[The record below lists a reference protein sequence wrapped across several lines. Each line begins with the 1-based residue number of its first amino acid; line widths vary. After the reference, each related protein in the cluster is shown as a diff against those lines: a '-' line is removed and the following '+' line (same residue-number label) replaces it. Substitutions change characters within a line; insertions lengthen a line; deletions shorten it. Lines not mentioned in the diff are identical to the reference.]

1 MNSKLKMALKIVSDM
16 LVVAAVVLAVLL
28 HGLQFFG
35 LKPYTVLS
43 GSMQSVYPTGSLI
56 YITDVEPETLEVN
69 DVITF
74 KMSGGAIATHRIVE
88 LVPDESNPDII
99 RFRTKGDENE
109 VVDGSLVDYS
119 SVVGTPVFCIPNLGY
134 LATYITRPP
143 GKYVA
148 ATVAIVLIIVE
159 IMISI
164 VLEDKDKKK
173 AKAEKN

>member
-1 MNSKLKMALKIVSDM
+1 MVKILKFLSSALFAIVI
-16 LVVAAVVLAVLL
+16 VLAILL
-28 HGLQFFG
+28 AGPRLIGLQV
-35 LKPYTVLS
+35 YTVLS

-99 RFRTKGDENE
+99 RFRTKGDENK
-109 VVDGSLVDYS
+109 VTDGSLVDYS
-119 SVVGTPVFCIPNLGY
+119 SVVGKPVFCIPNLGY
-134 LATYITRPP
+134 LATYITQPP

-159 IMISI
+159 IMINI

-173 AKAEKN
+173 TKTEKI